1 MTAPDPLAPPPSS
14 VAASPADGTP
24 PDGAPPA
31 DSPANGPP
39 PAGSPPIKGFGSA
52 DPAIADYVERVFKP
66 EDDVLRAARE
76 RSAAAGLPLIHVG
89 AMDARH
95 LEVVARA
102 VGAVKAVEIGTLGGY
117 SGISIAR
124 GLAVG
129 GRLWTLELEH
139 DRAELARA
147 NFAAAGVGERV
158 IVLVGPALDN
168 LPAVA
173 THGPFDLVFIDADK
187 GNYGAYL
194 DWAADH
200 LRPGGVV
207 LGDNA
212 FAWGGVVGDEA
223 PSDDAA
229 AIRAF
234 NASLAGDGRFR
245 ATMWPTAEGLAMGVR
260 V

>member
-1 MTAPDPLAPPPSS
+1 MTAPDPDAPAAP
-14 VAASPADGTP
+14 AASTP
-24 PDGAPPA
+24 PA
-31 DSPANGPP
+31 
-39 PAGSPPIKGFGSA
+39 AGSPDVKGYGSA
-52 DPAIADYVERVFKP
+52 DPAIADYVERTFRP
-66 EDDVLRAARE
+66 EDAALRAARE

-89 AMDARH
+89 AMDALH
-95 LEVVARA
+95 LEVVTRA

-117 SGISIAR
+117 SGIAIAR
-124 GLAVG
+124 GLAAG

-158 IVLVGPALDN
+158 TVLVGPALRN
-168 LPAVA
+168 LPELTA
-173 THGPFDLVFIDADK
+173 HGPFDLVFIDADK
-187 GNYGAYL
+187 GGYGAYL
-194 DWAADH
+194 DWAAEH

-212 FAWGGVVGDEA
+212 FAWGGVVGAEA
-223 PSDDAA
+223 PSADAA

-234 NASLAGDGRFR
+234 NAALAGDGRFR

-260 V
+260 T

>member
-1 MTAPDPLAPPPSS
+1 MTTEPTGPTGNAAAAD
-14 VAASPADGTP
+14 VATPA
-24 PDGAPPA
+24 
-31 DSPANGPP
+31 
-39 PAGSPPIKGFGSA
+39 AGSPPIKAYGAG
-52 DPAIADYVERVFKP
+52 DPALAAYVESVFAP
-66 EDDVLRAARE
+66 EDGVLRAARE

-95 LEVVARA
+95 LEVVTRA

-117 SGISIAR
+117 SGIAIAR
-124 GLAVG
+124 GLAPG
-129 GRLWTLELEH
+129 GHLWTLELEAE
-139 DRAELARA
+139 RAELARA
-147 NFAAAGVGERV
+147 NFAAAGVADRV
-158 IVLVGPALDN
+158 TVVVGPALDN
-168 LPAVA
+168 LPALA
-173 THGPFDLVFIDADK
+173 ADGPFDLVFIDADK
-187 GNYGAYL
+187 GGYGAYL

-229 AIRAF
+229 AIKAF
-234 NASLAGDGRFR
+234 NARLAGDGRWR